1 MAFPLSELAL
11 NRLNRLKMALNADES
26 AILEQAIN
34 HLYEN
39 LLEAGAIY
47 QSAPI
52 PLAEVLD
59 RANLLK
65 SLYRCTRNSLT
76 SDGADSIPL
85 ILEANTEEEAW
96 QKMALLFPSET
107 AQGFTIQLV
116 NPLNL

>member
-1 MAFPLSELAL
+1 
-11 NRLNRLKMALNADES
+11 MALNVDES
-26 AILEQAIN
+26 AILEQAVN

-39 LLEAGAIY
+39 FLEAGVIH
-47 QSAPI
+47 QQAPI

-59 RANLLK
+59 QANLLK
-65 SLYRCTRNSLT
+65 GLYRCARNRLT
-76 SDGADSIPL
+76 SDDADSIPL